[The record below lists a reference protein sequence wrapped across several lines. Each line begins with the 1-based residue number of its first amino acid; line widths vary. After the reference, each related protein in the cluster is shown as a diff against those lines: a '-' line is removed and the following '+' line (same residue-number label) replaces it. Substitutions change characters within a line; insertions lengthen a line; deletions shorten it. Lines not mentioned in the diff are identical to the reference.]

1 MPKFLRSFI
10 CVCLVVTFLDSAHS
24 VLRPVEKIVA
34 TGDTLPNEGGTPLF
48 FETLQTGMINN
59 SGEVA
64 FRGSI
69 DNPVG
74 DLIYKNGIWVK
85 SNGAFD
91 ERVRAGDV
99 APGTPSGVTAKFTSF
114 QNATLNDGGLVGYL
128 GNTDVSAH
136 RAGYWTS
143 SASTTEAI
151 AVEGTA
157 AGSLAADLR
166 GVFYEPS
173 LNNAGLMA
181 FNSWIVP
188 HGGTAMRS
196 GIFVADSSDVETA
209 SLEGNPAPGT
219 TGNFGGI
226 SRHYPPINSSG
237 ETAFSIAIKNPST
250 GIEDG
255 RAVYR
260 GNGSSLELVAASGMA
275 APGTNATFN
284 SNGFAST
291 APLNSAGDVA
301 FGLGLTGVGVNG
313 LNDTGLWRTRGS
325 SLELVAREGDV
336 APIGSDNHL
345 FSIFISSLIDDTDQ
359 VVFRAY
365 TSNAL
370 PALQASLW
378 SERNGKVSA
387 IAANGMAAPGT
398 GDTFSS
404 LLNGNFAT
412 NRLGQV
418 VFQAI
423 AGGKSGI
430 WAQDPSG
437 ALRLIVRAGDTV
449 EIATGDVRTIAGFDP
464 LYLSNGSDGKS
475 RSFNDVGQL
484 VFNATFVGGGEG
496 IFVSDVAGYY
506 LADFD
511 RDGDVDTDDLDDW
524 RTAYSSGTAGGDAD
538 GDGVSSGRDFL
549 IWQRQVG
556 LGMVAESFVVPE
568 PSSMVLVAGILFM
581 SCYVRRMQLDVTI

>member
-1 MPKFLRSFI
+1 MPNYLLRTL
-10 CVCLVVTFLDSAHS
+10 CAVVGLALSVSATAA
-24 VLRPVEKIVA
+24 VRDVQKIVA
-34 TGDTLPNEGGTPLF
+34 TGDTLPSGAGTPLF

-64 FRGSI
+64 FRGNI

-74 DLIYKNGIWVK
+74 DLLYKNGIWVK
-85 SNGAFD
+85 SNGAFE
-91 ERVRAGDV
+91 ERVRAGEV
-99 APGTPSGVTAKFTSF
+99 APGYESGVNPRFSDFRDTSFNDVGQVGFLGHTDHATDRDGYWASSATTTVPFAIEGQSADGIPGEFGNFHYAPALNNSGQMVFNGAVVTPS
-114 QNATLNDGGLVGYL
+114 
-128 GNTDVSAH
+128 
-136 RAGYWTS
+136 
-143 SASTTEAI
+143 
-151 AVEGTA
+151 
-157 AGSLAADLR
+157 
-166 GVFYEPS
+166 PS
-173 LNNAGLMA
+173 M
-181 FNSWIVP
+181 
-188 HGGTAMRS
+188 TRS
-196 GIFVADSSDVETA
+196 GIFRADSNATQVVM
-209 SLEGNPAPGT
+209 LEGEPAPGT
-219 TGNFGGI
+219 SGSFAPI
-226 SRHYPPINSSG
+226 YRHYPPINASG
-237 ETAFSIAIKNPST
+237 ETAFSLAVKNPAT
-250 GIEDG
+250 GIEDT

-260 GNGSSLELVAASGMA
+260 GDSSSLELIARTGMA

-291 APLNSAGDVA
+291 VPINSAGDVA

-313 LNDTGLWRTRGS
+313 LNDTGFWRTRGS

-370 PALQASLW
+370 PALQMSLW
-378 SERNGKVSA
+378 SERNGELHV

-404 LLNGNFAT
+404 LLNGTFAT
-412 NRLGQV
+412 NSLGQV
-418 VFQAI
+418 VFQAV

-449 EIATGDVRTIAGFDP
+449 EIAPGDLRTIAGFDP

-475 RSFNDVGQL
+475 RSLNDAGQL

-496 IFVSDVAGYY
+496 IFVSDAAGYY

-524 RTAYSSGTAGGDAD
+524 RSGYTNGTALGDAD

-549 IWQRQVG
+549 IWQRQMG
-556 LGMVAESFVVPE
+556 LGTLSGSIAVPE
-568 PSSMVLVAGILFM
+568 PGSAMLLLIGCLALGN
-581 SCYVRRMQLDVTI
+581 RRATRRI